1 MDPSRL
7 GGNAAHIILIGIH
20 AHHATLRY
28 PCEIATI
35 RDVMTMAAEGDDPWI
50 LSAGT
55 IDISFAIIQIDAST
69 GATLSAPTT
78 PLANAGAS
86 PPPFPDHLDVCSKQ
100 IPESVD
106 VAITDRAEKRAASS
120 SVLGC
125 PPRNLG
131 HPSSM

>member
-1 MDPSRL
+1 VDPSRL

-55 IDISFAIIQIDAST
+55 IDISFAIIQTGTMTLGVNGELTDELTHTLRLGLTPTST
-69 GATLSAPTT
+69 
-78 PLANAGAS
+78 
-86 PPPFPDHLDVCSKQ
+86 
-100 IPESVD
+100 
-106 VAITDRAEKRAASS
+106 
-120 SVLGC
+120 
-125 PPRNLG
+125 
-131 HPSSM
+131 

>member
-1 MDPSRL
+1 VVEA
-7 GGNAAHIILIGIH
+7 GGGEEAAPTLASILASTGN
-20 AHHATLRY
+20 
-28 PCEIATI
+28 
-35 RDVMTMAAEGDDPWI
+35 
-50 LSAGT
+50 
-55 IDISFAIIQIDAST
+55 IDAST